1 VTPEMVTALPLVSG
15 LTGEEDIRMEV
26 ESWKSSIIIFSNKSL
41 FSRSAVITIEIKLPK
56 IEVWR

>member
-1 VTPEMVTALPLVSG
+1 MVTALPLVSG
-15 LTGEEDIRMEV
+15 LTGEEDLRMEV